1 MPMKKFLIIFIV
13 FAPLLCHAVNAQN
26 ESKHFIFF
34 TDKNNSNYN
43 INRPTEFLSNAAIER
58 RNKAGIAID
67 SLDLPVNQNYIDSIL
82 STGVQ
87 FHYSSKWLNGILIE
101 TTDSLAL
108 DKISNISFVKSQK
121 TVGLRS
127 LNQKL
132 PMSSDH
138 NLKFDYGFTQQQV
151 EMANGTYLHERGFF
165 GDGMKIAILDLGF
178 LNFNRLSAFRNVFN
192 SQQVIA
198 THDFVN
204 GGDSVYEA
212 GTHGTM
218 VASTIIGQEPGVY
231 IGTAPNASLVLL
243 RTENEYKEEILE
255 EYNWVVGAEYADA
268 IGCDLIN
275 SSLGYYTFDNPS
287 QNHSYADLDGNTCIA
302 TIGANL
308 AAQKGMLVCVSAGNE
323 GESDWRHIGTPAD
336 AKGILTVG
344 AVKSNRDPASFS
356 SFGPAADGRIKPE
369 VSILGKDAAII
380 NTSGEI
386 KNGSGT
392 SFASPILCGLAACL
406 WQKHPEK
413 RASEI
418 RDAIIKSASLYE
430 NPDDQRGYGIPNF
443 GIADA
448 LLSDYKLL
456 YDTSNQLIL
465 FPNPTSEFTRLII
478 KSDYPQAVHLKAYNI
493 VGQPVFTKTV
503 YTNEGVGFFTCEI
516 PEMQVLTTGVYFLYS
531 DANSKNE
538 MIKFVR

>member
-1 MPMKKFLIIFIV
+1 MQHIRNYLLFCISLIFNSG
-13 FAPLLCHAVNAQN
+13 FAQN
-26 ESKHFIFF
+26 ESKHFICF
-34 TDKNNSNYN
+34 TDKNNSFFT
-43 INRPTEFLSNAAIER
+43 INRPTDFLSNSAIER
-58 RNKAGIAID
+58 RKKAGIDIT
-67 SLDLPVNQNYIDSIL
+67 LEDLPVNQNYIDSVKQIGA
-82 STGVQ
+82 TIV
-87 FHYSSKWLNGILIE
+87 YSSKWLNGVLIE
-101 TTDSLAL
+101 TSDSAVLS
-108 DKISNISFVKSQK
+108 KINNLPFVKNSK
-121 TVGLRS
+121 TVGKRGLT
-127 LNQKL
+127 QKL
-132 PMSSDH
+132 PYTSLYD
-138 NLKFDYGFTQQQV
+138 LTIDYGFAQQQI
-151 EMANGTYLHERGFF
+151 EMANGNYLHERGFL
-165 GDGMKIAILDLGF
+165 GDGIKIAILDLGY
-178 LNFNRLSAFRNVFN
+178 LNFNRLNIFENVFN

-204 GGDSVYEA
+204 GGDSVYDA

-218 VASTIIGQEPGVY
+218 VASTIIGQSPGVY
-231 IGTAPNASLVLL
+231 VGTAPNVNLVLL
-243 RTENEYKEEILE
+243 RTENENQEEVLE

-268 IGCDLIN
+268 IGCDMIN

-287 QNHSYADLDGNTCIA
+287 QNHQYSDLDGATCIA
-302 TIGANL
+302 TIGANI
-308 AAQKGMLVCVSAGNE
+308 AAKKGMLVCVSAGNE
-323 GESDWRHIGTPAD
+323 GNSPWKYIGTPAD
-336 AKGILTVG
+336 AIGILTVG
-344 AVKSNRDPASFS
+344 AVQSNRDPAKFS
-356 SFGPAADGRIKPE
+356 SYGPAADGRIKPE
-369 VSILGKDAAII
+369 VSILGKDASII
-380 NTSGEI
+380 NTSGQI

-430 NPDDQRGYGIPNF
+430 NPEDQRGYGIPNF

-503 YTNEGVGFFTCEI
+503 FTNEGAGFFTCEI
-516 PEMQVLTTGVYFLYS
+516 PEMQELTTGVYFLYS